1 MRERRI
7 ARGAQGEPG
16 RLSRARRLGCR
27 RPGAQGLGG
36 PAAPALHGL
45 RRRDG
50 EVERDE
56 VVERAQAERLDKV
69 AVRAGLDR
77 AALVRVEALP

>member
-1 MRERRI
+1 MSGWACEGAPQVLAAMA
-7 ARGAQGEPG
+7 ARLRAG
-16 RLSRARRLGCR
+16 RTGV
-27 RPGAQGLGG
+27 GG
-36 PAAPALHGL
+36 PTAPALHGL
-45 RRRDG
+45 RRRGG

-69 AVRAGLDR
+69 AVRASLDR